1 MKPIRLSAQAFGPY
15 LERVE
20 IDFTKFEETGLFLIA
35 GPTGGGKTSLLDAV
49 CFALYCKATGGKR
62 DFSSMRCMSA
72 PMDLPTQVEFDFS
85 LGGKAY
91 RFKRSRFYKINRRT
105 KEPQIQESHECF
117 TLENGEAHLL
127 DSGTET
133 AVRRRAES
141 LLHLSCEQFS
151 QVAVLP
157 QGEFLRLLRAGSQ
170 EKGEI
175 LRTLFSAEIW
185 KSLRDAFAQRSKALE
200 EESRR
205 LSDLQAGLLSQAHAD
220 TPAALEKAIKE
231 REQGIQALSREG
243 EKTAKELEET
253 QALLQA
259 RENHA
264 RLEQALAQAEK
275 EWKSACL
282 RREALEKSAPQTA
295 EKRAQAQAAQ
305 KQALAAA
312 QEEARLEGQLLEAKR
327 AEEIRKKA
335 EETRLAQQARQK
347 EAEAFAGK
355 LQEAQ
360 ARMEKGLA
368 CEAQYRAGAERLPAL
383 VEERARLE
391 KALSS
396 LEELEKR
403 QKALKKAEQA
413 RLNGEKAAGEAE
425 AALSALAARLEEQEA
440 LRRQNA
446 ALELAQGLG
455 EGAPCP
461 VCGAVNHPAP
471 AQGSGQV
478 LDERELESLRA
489 AEKKARAA
497 AQEALGSLRAAEKAL
512 EEAESAWKEQSALC
526 KGLPPQAEAARQ
538 AEETAARE
546 QEARRGAKLLAP
558 ARVRLEEL
566 RKEREQLSSGGA
578 QAREAVSALG
588 AQAAELERQAAESA
602 GKPSAAD
609 LSKQAAEKRQ
619 ARKSLEETAAS
630 LLKQA
635 EEEAAAFVRAGEAA
649 ALTKAALEKAKES
662 LAAFPAPWEEPP
674 VLESLR
680 QQAEALRAKSLESAK
695 ALAREGAEL
704 KAERERLSQLA
715 ELQKK
720 LGDLEAVYSRVAK
733 LSRLLSGNNPRKL
746 PVLQYVLS
754 VTLDQVLVSANHF
767 FAVLSRGRYALRLME
782 GPKGGNA
789 YAGLDLEVL
798 DGASMLPRSIETLSG
813 GEQFLASLSLAFGLS
828 DVIQSHAGAV
838 ELESIFID
846 EGFGSL
852 DAETLDTAMKALSML
867 RSSGRLIGVI
877 SHVSELQTRIP
888 SRIQITRDSGGF
900 SHAQVRL

>member
-1 MKPIRLSAQAFGPY
+1 MKPLRLSAQAFGPY

-20 IDFTKFEETGLFLIA
+20 IDFTKFEEAGLFLIT

-49 CFALYCKATGGKR
+49 CFALYCRATGGKR
-62 DFSSMRCMSA
+62 DFSGMRCMSA

-85 LGGKAY
+85 LGGKGY
-91 RFKRSRFYKINRRT
+91 RFRRCRFYKTNRRT

-117 TLENGEAHLL
+117 TLENGEARLL
-127 DSGTET
+127 ESGTET

-185 KSLRDAFAQRSKALE
+185 KSLRDAFAQRNKSLE

-205 LSDLQAGLLSQAHAD
+205 LSDLQAGLLSQAHAE
-220 TPAALEKAIKE
+220 TPAALEEAVKE
-231 REQGIQALSREG
+231 REGKIRALKGEG
-243 EKTAKELEET
+243 EKTSKELREA

-264 RLEQALAQAEK
+264 RLEQDASQAQKAWE
-275 EWKSACL
+275 SACQ

-295 EKRAQAQAAQ
+295 EKRAQAGEAQ

-312 QEEARLEGQLLEAKR
+312 QEEARLEGQLLEARR
-327 AEEIRKKA
+327 AEETRKKA
-335 EETRLAQQARQK
+335 EEARLTQQKRQK
-347 EAEAFAGK
+347 EADAFAQK

-360 ARMEKGLA
+360 ARLEKGLA
-368 CEAQYRAGAERLPAL
+368 CEAEYRAGAERLPAL
-383 VEERARLE
+383 LEERAKLE
-391 KALSS
+391 KALSA

-403 QKALKKAEQA
+403 RKVLKKAEQA
-413 RLNGEKAAGEAE
+413 RLKGEKAAGEAE
-425 AALSALAARLEEQEA
+425 EALSALAARLEEQEA

-446 ALELAQGLG
+446 ALELAQGLE
-455 EGAPCP
+455 EGMPCP
-461 VCGAVNHPAP
+461 VCGSMHHPAP
-471 AQGSGQV
+471 AKGGGRV
-478 LDERELESLRA
+478 LSERELESLRS

-497 AQEALGSLRAAEKAL
+497 SQEALGGLRAAEKAL
-512 EEAESAWKEQSALC
+512 EEARAAWEAQTALC
-526 KGLPPQAEAARQ
+526 KGLPPQEEASRQ
-538 AEETAARE
+538 MEEAAARE

-558 ARVRLEEL
+558 ARARLEEL
-566 RKEREQLSSGGA
+566 RKEREQLSASAA
-578 QAREAVSALG
+578 QLREAASALG

-609 LSKQAAEKRQ
+609 VEKQAREKRQ
-619 ARKSLEETAAS
+619 ARKGLEEKAAA

-635 EEEAAAFVRAGEAA
+635 EEEASALARAGEAGKLA
-649 ALTKAALEKAKES
+649 GAALEKAKES

-674 VLESLR
+674 DLEGLRRRVESLR
-680 QQAEALRAKSLESAK
+680 EKSMEAAKS
-695 ALAREGAEL
+695 LAREGAEL
-704 KAERERLSQLA
+704 KTERERLSQLS
-715 ELQKK
+715 ELREK
-720 LGDLEAVYSRVAK
+720 LAALEGVYSRVAK

-754 VTLDQVLVSANHF
+754 VTLDQVLVSANRF
-767 FAVLSRGRYALRLME
+767 FALLSRGRYALRLME

-867 RSSGRLIGVI
+867 RSGGRLIGVI

-888 SRIQITRDSGGF
+888 SRIQVARDSEGF
-900 SHAQVRL
+900 SHAQVRV

>member
-1 MKPIRLSAQAFGPY
+1 M
-15 LERVE
+15 
-20 IDFTKFEETGLFLIA
+20 
-35 GPTGGGKTSLLDAV
+35 
-49 CFALYCKATGGKR
+49 
-62 DFSSMRCMSA
+62 
-72 PMDLPTQVEFDFS
+72 
-85 LGGKAY
+85 
-91 RFKRSRFYKINRRT
+91 
-105 KEPQIQESHECF
+105 
-117 TLENGEAHLL
+117 
-127 DSGTET
+127 
-133 AVRRRAES
+133 
-141 LLHLSCEQFS
+141 
-151 QVAVLP
+151 
-157 QGEFLRLLRAGSQ
+157 
-170 EKGEI
+170 
-175 LRTLFSAEIW
+175 
-185 KSLRDAFAQRSKALE
+185 
-200 EESRR
+200 
-205 LSDLQAGLLSQAHAD
+205 
-220 TPAALEKAIKE
+220 
-231 REQGIQALSREG
+231 
-243 EKTAKELEET
+243 
-253 QALLQA
+253 
-259 RENHA
+259 
-264 RLEQALAQAEK
+264 
-275 EWKSACL
+275 
-282 RREALEKSAPQTA
+282 
-295 EKRAQAQAAQ
+295 
-305 KQALAAA
+305 
-312 QEEARLEGQLLEAKR
+312 
-327 AEEIRKKA
+327 
-335 EETRLAQQARQK
+335 
-347 EAEAFAGK
+347 
-355 LQEAQ
+355 
-360 ARMEKGLA
+360 
-368 CEAQYRAGAERLPAL
+368 
-383 VEERARLE
+383 
-391 KALSS
+391 
-396 LEELEKR
+396 
-403 QKALKKAEQA
+403 
-413 RLNGEKAAGEAE
+413 
-425 AALSALAARLEEQEA
+425 
-440 LRRQNA
+440 
-446 ALELAQGLG
+446 
-455 EGAPCP
+455 
-461 VCGAVNHPAP
+461 CGAVNHPAP
-471 AQGSGQV
+471 AKGSGQV

-566 RKEREQLSSGGA
+566 RKEQEQLSSGGA

-635 EEEAAAFVRAGEAA
+635 EEEAAAFARAGEAA

-704 KAERERLSQLA
+704 KAERERLFQLA
-715 ELQKK
+715 ELQEK